1 VQHPRQGRQPIRR
14 RPALL
19 DVRGDVEQAVAADP
33 VRLRVRPGQH
43 PRPQLFPLRRGQILR
58 PPRPRAV
65 VQPRQA
71 FSVVAQHRVPQRL
84 AFPPHDPGRV
94 RPARSLQSLRD
105 GQRPQSRTPVRLAL
119 REPPQL
125 GCAHVVPDHQA
136 ACSHCSLLRRTDR
149 KATTLQ
155 PTPDI
160 TTNHN
165 LRQLVSVRSGGK
177 VHVLLPGTLRTTY
190 VVAAKL
196 SDIQPNSFIGTAAAP
211 QPDGTLKALEVHVF
225 PPSMRGTGEG
235 FRPYDL
241 DGVGSTMTN
250 GTVGSLVGTSG
261 RVATLRYGNEEKQ
274 VLIPEDVP
282 VVSFEP
288 TDRSALKA
296 GAKVVVNGQRAAD
309 GTVTVATVNIGKDG
323 LTPPM

>member
-1 VQHPRQGRQPIRR
+1 MIDRRLLAVCLGLAVTSGAALAQPVP
-14 RPALL
+14 PAQP
-19 DVRGDVEQAVAADP
+19 GP
-33 VRLRVRPGQH
+33 VRLRGT
-43 PRPQLFPLRRGQILR
+43 IE
-58 PPRPRAV
+58 A
-65 VQPRQA
+65 A
-71 FSVVAQHRVPQRL
+71 S
-84 AFPPHDPGRV
+84 
-94 RPARSLQSLRD
+94 D
-105 GQRPQSRTPVRLAL
+105 GAMDL
-119 REPPQL
+119 
-125 GCAHVVPDHQA
+125 
-136 ACSHCSLLRRTDR
+136 
-149 KATTLQ
+149 
-155 PTPDI
+155 
-160 TTNHN
+160 
-165 LRQLVSVRSGGK
+165 SVRGGSK

-241 DGVGSTMTN
+241 DGGGSTMTN
-250 GTVGSLVGTSG
+250 GTVGSLVGTSE
-261 RVATLRYGNEEKQ
+261 RIVTLRYGNEEKQ

-309 GTVTVATVNIGKDG
+309 GTVTVAAVNIGKDG